1 MDLIPGFVCFFV
13 GLFSELDYGI
23 FAGIGV
29 HLAIVLYRIARP
41 RVLVEVKA
49 VRQMEN
55 SKYILVTPDQA
66 IIFPSATYV
75 RTLISKTGE
84 RQVVRKY
91 FRRSV
96 KYFSA
101 G

>member
-49 VRQMEN
+49 VK
-55 SKYILVTPDQA
+55 SGFA
-66 IIFPSATYV
+66 
-75 RTLISKTGE
+75 
-84 RQVVRKY
+84 VVCANM
-91 FRRSV
+91 FC
-96 KYFSA
+96 